1 MIAEYVGSEKFY
13 CPKIARS
20 QKIYKTELDSEK
32 YTTDIEF
39 GKGSRN
45 FCKESF
51 AGLLLSFACMQ
62 TKTLSAFSKHQT
74 FKSKL

>member
-13 CPKIARS
+13 CTMIAKS
-20 QKIYKTELDSEK
+20 QKIYKIELDSEK

-51 AGLLLSFACMQ
+51 AGLLLSFACIKVIY
-62 TKTLSAFSKHQT
+62 TKYSKH
-74 FKSKL
+74 